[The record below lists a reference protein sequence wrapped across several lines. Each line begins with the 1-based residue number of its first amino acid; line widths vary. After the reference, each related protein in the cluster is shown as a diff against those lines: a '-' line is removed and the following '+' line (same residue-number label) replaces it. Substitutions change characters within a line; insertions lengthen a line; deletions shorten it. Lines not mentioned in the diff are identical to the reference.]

1 MLRTIFNN
9 KKPLRGHNRKVL
21 KMTYSESAQGL
32 TITKERALLELKK
45 HCIDDIQCF
54 LDECGDCATYDASE
68 VLAWLGY

>member
-1 MLRTIFNN
+1 
-9 KKPLRGHNRKVL
+9 
-21 KMTYSESAQGL
+21 MTYSESAQGL